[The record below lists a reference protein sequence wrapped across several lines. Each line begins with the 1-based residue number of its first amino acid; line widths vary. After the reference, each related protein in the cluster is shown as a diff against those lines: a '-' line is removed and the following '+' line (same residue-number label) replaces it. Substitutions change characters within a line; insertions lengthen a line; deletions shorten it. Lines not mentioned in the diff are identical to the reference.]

1 MAKVKICNQI
11 FYWIG
16 PSLLQKIRGPYT
28 IVLDTEVPE
37 FEGLKKKSMMKCKQM
52 NQDILM
58 NGSSQKKMLLE
69 GNSFEQKKNMFFK
82 NFSKQ

>member
-1 MAKVKICNQI
+1 MNWPWSFAKNKG
-11 FYWIG
+11 F
-16 PSLLQKIRGPYT
+16 
-28 IVLDTEVPE
+28 IVLNKEVPE
-37 FEGLKKKSMMKCKQM
+37 FEGFRKKSMMKCKQM

-69 GNSFEQKKNMFFK
+69 GNSFEQKNMFFK

>member
-1 MAKVKICNQI
+1 
-11 FYWIG
+11 
-16 PSLLQKIRGPYT
+16 
-28 IVLDTEVPE
+28 
-37 FEGLKKKSMMKCKQM
+37 MMKCKQM